1 MRIHGHGLGADFKSA
16 MQRRVINEF
25 PMAMTTSVHGHENGA
40 KRLSICVVHPSE
52 NAHSET
58 FIRQHIERLP
68 ARSIY
73 GGPWPTWYSNGT
85 PLMRQRLLMKGIGL
99 LATRFLNLPPERF
112 SQRAFARYLR
122 REAIDVVLA
131 EYGPTG
137 VAVRDCCH
145 DAGVP
150 LVVHFHGYDAHS
162 IPVLE
167 EYREGYRQLFAAAA
181 AVIAVSRTM
190 EKQLLSLGVPNEKL
204 FLNSCGVDVDGLKG
218 ASPAFVKPEFLAVG
232 RFVDKKA
239 PHLTLL
245 AFAKVVETCPG
256 AHLTMVGEGPL
267 LDCCKQLVAAL
278 GITESVEFTGALR
291 HERVQALMAG
301 ARAFVQHSVRTTYGD
316 CEGTPVAVLE
326 ASATGLPVVSTKH
339 AGIQEAIIHQRTGF
353 LVAERDVN
361 GMADYMSQLAADS
374 ALAAALGTAGR
385 RFVSQNYSAENS
397 IGRLFDILQK
407 AVVHGQR

>member
-1 MRIHGHGLGADFKSA
+1 MTKTPPGHGHK
-16 MQRRVINEF
+16 
-25 PMAMTTSVHGHENGA
+25 NGTGS
-40 KRLSICVVHPSE
+40 LSICVVHPSE
-52 NAHSET
+52 NALSET

-85 PLMRQRLLMKGIGL
+85 PLVRQRLLMKGIGF
-99 LATRFLNLPPERF
+99 LATHFLNLSPERF
-112 SQRAFARYLR
+112 SRRAFARYLR

-137 VAVRDCCH
+137 VAVRDTCH
-145 DAGVP
+145 DAEVP

-167 EYREGYRQLFAAAA
+167 EYREGYRQLFAAAV

-190 EKQLLSLGVPNEKL
+190 AEQLLTLGVPNEKL
-204 FLNSCGVDVDGLKG
+204 FVNSCGVDVDAFNG
-218 ASPAFVKPEFLAVG
+218 ASPALAKPIFLAVG

-245 AFAKVVETCPG
+245 AFAKVVEACPE
-256 AHLTMVGEGPL
+256 ARLIMVGEGPL
-267 LDCCKQLVAAL
+267 LDCCKQLAAAL
-278 GITESVEFTGALR
+278 GMTKSVEFTGAIC

-301 ARAFVQHSVRTTYGD
+301 ARAFVQHSVRSTYGD
-316 CEGTPVAVLE
+316 SEGTPVAVLE
-326 ASATGLPVVSTKH
+326 ASATGLPVVSTRH
-339 AGIQEAIIHQRTGF
+339 AGIQDAILHERTGF

-361 GMADYMSQLAADS
+361 AMAGYMSQLAIDS
-374 ALAAALGTAGR
+374 GLAAALGTAGR
-385 RFVSQNYSAENS
+385 RFISENYSAEKS
-397 IGRLFDILQK
+397 IGQLRGILQK